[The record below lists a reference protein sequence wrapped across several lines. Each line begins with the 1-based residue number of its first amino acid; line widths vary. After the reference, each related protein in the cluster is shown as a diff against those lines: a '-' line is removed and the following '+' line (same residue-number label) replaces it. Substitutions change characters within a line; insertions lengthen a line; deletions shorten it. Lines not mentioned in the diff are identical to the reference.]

1 MTDAGIS
8 SCSEIGLSEQSW
20 TRSVNRKVRVCGSLS
35 LIVGGAF
42 TFLVLFCGQP
52 VVAAQPNPVLNHVF
66 PAGGQAGTSVEVTV
80 AGSGLTK
87 ITELRCSHAAITC
100 STEDGKKFRLTIPDS
115 VPNGHY
121 DICALT
127 ASGLSSVRS
136 FMVGRLPEQS
146 EAVANDSLDV
156 AESVRV
162 NSVTNGRIET
172 KGDVD
177 HFAFDGKRGQRV
189 IVECLAERID
199 SQLRAVLQVFDSAG
213 RRLAVNRGFFGIDP
227 LVAFDVPADGLYKV
241 RVSDLI
247 YSGSADH
254 VYRLSISTRPRVV
267 FSVPSVV
274 QARSTARVKLFGWSL
289 GQGAPKQGTG
299 YETATVD
306 VVAPAVEGT
315 TPFTLRRRPAE
326 IGTSGFAYH
335 YPGSELP
342 IRISLSDVPVV
353 VESTG
358 NQSPSDAQPISV
370 PVEVSGQLIG
380 RGELDW
386 FQFEARRGEVFW
398 LEAFGE
404 RIGSPVD
411 LDVSVLDASAK
422 VELARFR
429 DQIQNVGGPRFPSAH
444 SDPAGRWVAPADGS
458 YRILM
463 RSVTGG
469 AGDDPRRVYRLSIR
483 REEPAF
489 DLALVPRRDD
499 PTALNVQSGGR
510 VIADVVAF
518 RRRGLRGAIR
528 VSAKNLPPGID
539 CPDVWLGPG
548 VNRAPLVVSAS
559 RNAETFA
566 GRLQLEGRA
575 EGNVRAV
582 AGGTVV
588 RKGVPT
594 GWSRLTD
601 QIALAV
607 SGESPIRMTADAHQP
622 RKHDLYGDLQA
633 RHAPGTMVDVLVQVD
648 RADIDHQAP
657 VVLRG
662 VGLPERIQNQKAT
675 ISAGQ
680 STGYISFY
688 LLRDLAVGRYTI
700 VVQGETTVPT
710 GTVDKAGQRKAESI
724 TVFTNPVTV
733 DVQPAAF
740 AVELD
745 QDAPRA
751 IHRGEV
757 LQVKY
762 SARRVNG
769 FISKIHTE
777 LFAPDGVRGIR
788 GRGVSFVGQTDSG
801 TIQIIA
807 NEDAPLGRQPF
818 LRLFAVGVLEDKAV
832 YQGSCLL
839 PLEIVE

>member
-1 MTDAGIS
+1 MTDSGINS
-8 SCSEIGLSEQSW
+8 RLPVELPMQLRG
-20 TRSVNRKVRVCGSLS
+20 RSANVPVRVCSLTNLMTVGSF
-35 LIVGGAF
+35 IF
-42 TFLVLFCGQP
+42 VLCCGEL
-52 VVAAQPNPVLNHVF
+52 VVAAPPNHVLNHVF
-66 PAGGQAGTSVEVTV
+66 PPGGQAGTSVEVTV

-87 ITELRCSHAAITC
+87 ITELRCSHVAITS
-100 STEDGKKFRLTIPDS
+100 STENGKQFRLTIPDS

-121 DICALT
+121 DIFALT

-146 EAVANDSLDV
+146 EAAANDSLDV

-177 HFAFDGKRGQRV
+177 HFEFEGQRGQRV
-189 IVECLAERID
+189 VVECLAERID
-199 SQLRAVLQVFDSAG
+199 SQLRAVLQVFDAAG
-213 RRLAVNRGFFGIDP
+213 RRQAVNRGFIGIDP
-227 LVAFDVPADGLYKV
+227 LIVFDVPADGSYNV

-267 FSVPSVV
+267 FTVPSVV
-274 QARSTARVKLFGWSL
+274 QAGATGEVKLFGWNL
-289 GQGAPKQGTG
+289 RQGSPKQATA

-306 VVAPAVEGT
+306 VVAPAVEE
-315 TPFTLRRRPAE
+315 TPFTLRRRPAQ

-335 YPGSELP
+335 YSGSQYP

-353 VESTG
+353 DESVG
-358 NQSPSDAQPISV
+358 NQSVSGAQPLSV
-370 PVEVSGQLIG
+370 PAEISGQLIG

-386 FQFEARRGEVFW
+386 FQIEARRGEVFW

-411 LDVSVLDASAK
+411 LDVSILDATAK
-422 VELARFR
+422 VELARFS
-429 DQIQNVGGPRFPSAH
+429 DQIQNGGGSRFPSAH
-444 SDPAGRWVAPADGS
+444 SDPAGRWVVPADGR
-458 YRILM
+458 YLVLV

-499 PTALNVQSGGR
+499 PAAMNVQSGGR
-510 VIADVVAF
+510 AIADVVAF
-518 RRRGLRGAIR
+518 RRRGLAGAIR
-528 VSAKNLPPGID
+528 VSAKDLPPGID

-566 GRLQLEGRA
+566 GQLQLEGHA
-575 EGNVRAV
+575 LGEVRVV
-582 AGGTVV
+582 AGSTVV

-601 QIALAV
+601 QIGLAV

-657 VVLRG
+657 VVIRG
-662 VGLPERIQNQKAT
+662 VGLPRRLENQKAT

-688 LLRDLAVGRYTI
+688 LPLDLPVGRYTI
-700 VVQGETTVPT
+700 VLQGETTVPT
-710 GTVDKAGQRKAESI
+710 GTVDNAGQRKPESI
-724 TVFTNPVTV
+724 TVFTNPVTIN
-733 DVQPAAF
+733 VQPAAF

-745 QDAPRA
+745 QDAPRM
-751 IHRGEV
+751 IHRGEI

-818 LRLFAVGVLEDKAV
+818 LRLFAVGVVEDEAV